1 MDKQSIR
8 TAMRKK
14 RKNLS
19 LADKQGKDF
28 LILEHL
34 KEIVVSE
41 THIGVFLSFQ
51 DEIDTFPIVEY
62 LFENGIKVS
71 SSKIEENNLVFYQLS
86 SPAAIETGVYGIPIP
101 QSNVKTIAQEM
112 GILLMPLLAFS
123 KGKHRI
129 GYGKGYYDRY
139 LKDYKGLKV
148 GLAYDFQYLPFFET
162 NQYDIP
168 LDIIVTESKIVK

>member
-1 MDKQSIR
+1 LDKQSIR
-8 TAMRKK
+8 TTMRKK

-19 LADKQGKDF
+19 LAEKQRKDF

-34 KEIVVSE
+34 KEIVAFE

-62 LFENGIKVS
+62 LFEKGIKVS

-86 SPAAIETGVYGIPIP
+86 APATIETGVYNIPIP
-101 QSNVKTIAQEM
+101 QSDVKTRAQDM
-112 GILLMPLLAFS
+112 GILLIPLLAFS
-123 KGKHRI
+123 KEKHRV

-139 LKDYKGLKV
+139 LKNYKGLKV
-148 GLAYDFQYLPFFET
+148 GLAYDFQYLPCFKT
-162 NQYDIP
+162 DQYDIP
-168 LDIIVTESKIVK
+168 LDMIVTESQIMK